1 MNRDYKARS
10 GELADVVRLVS
21 TQARQI
27 LFMRRAL
34 ELKPWADRRDSEIK
48 ALKQQLADQATA
60 LAVVI
65 AEKNQLEADI
75 AETKVFKDRIEEL
88 KLELFEAKAERIAP
102 PKPLIP
108 PSVPMVGPAGIAA
121 LLETHDSLYWY
132 SLAKQHETDTKIVKI
147 QLENAKRNHKAQMQI
162 LMSVE

>member
-1 MNRDYKARS
+1 MDNNVLLLFSQIHLVLVQDRVQRRADCLGHKDPLIKNIRTVAISLQPPTFKRTPAPLAQMNRDYKARS

-60 LAVVI
+60 LATKT
-65 AEKNQLEADI
+65 ADENQLKADN
-75 AETKVFKDRIEEL
+75 A
-88 KLELFEAKAERIAP
+88 KLE
-102 PKPLIP
+102 
-108 PSVPMVGPAGIAA
+108 
-121 LLETHDSLYWY
+121 D
-132 SLAKQHETDTKIVKI
+132 
-147 QLENAKRNHKAQMQI
+147 ENAAYLLHTGEIELEDRK
-162 LMSVE
+162 SVV

>member
-27 LFMRRAL
+27 LFMRRVL

-88 KLELFEAKAERIAP
+88 KLELFEAKAEQIAP
-102 PKPLIP
+102 PLPLIP
-108 PSVPMVGPAGIAA
+108 PSVPTSA
-121 LLETHDSLYWY
+121 LRASRLSSRPMTRSIGTAWLN
-132 SLAKQHETDTKIVKI
+132 STKPT
-147 QLENAKRNHKAQMQI
+147 RR
-162 LMSVE
+162 